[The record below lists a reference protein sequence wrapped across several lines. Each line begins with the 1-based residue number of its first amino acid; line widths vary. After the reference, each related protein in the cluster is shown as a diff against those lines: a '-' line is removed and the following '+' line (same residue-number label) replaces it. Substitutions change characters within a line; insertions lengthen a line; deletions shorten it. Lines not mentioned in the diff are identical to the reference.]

1 MRILLAADDKP
12 YSEYALGRLI
22 NLAKNTWADVT
33 ILGVH
38 PASSGKHRE
47 AGMPW
52 PAGQGLSEALRKYR
66 DIFLQNWSKDE
77 SPYETHGGQYEWI
90 PTKEGT
96 FEEVKVFRGQR
107 KEFKLRLRTGSPAD
121 QIVAESKEQEIDL
134 VILGCPK
141 GEACGWKESGQVP
154 QEVVNEADCSVLVV
168 KEEQPVDRILAC
180 LDQGYISQESLEMV
194 NQMITI
200 HGAGLELIGLS
211 QGGEMNKEVYTRLI
225 EVGDYYSDRDVEVK
239 TRLTDISQF
248 EKVIAEEGRHDL
260 LALWMGKKS
269 LLSKWF
275 SRGWIGRFVSESP
288 CSLLVMR

>member
-1 MRILLAADDKP
+1 MRILLAADNKP

-38 PASSGKHRE
+38 QRRPESIGRPACRGRPVRGSARPCENTVTSFYRIGVRMSPRTDPWRTVPSGFQQRK
-47 AGMPW
+47 
-52 PAGQGLSEALRKYR
+52 AL
-66 DIFLQNWSKDE
+66 
-77 SPYETHGGQYEWI
+77 
-90 PTKEGT
+90 

-200 HGAGLELIGLS
+200 HDGAGTDRLEP
-211 QGGEMNKEVYTRLI
+211 
-225 EVGDYYSDRDVEVK
+225 
-239 TRLTDISQF
+239 
-248 EKVIAEEGRHDL
+248 GR
-260 LALWMGKKS
+260 
-269 LLSKWF
+269 
-275 SRGWIGRFVSESP
+275 
-288 CSLLVMR
+288 

>member
-1 MRILLAADDKP
+1 
-12 YSEYALGRLI
+12 
-22 NLAKNTWADVT
+22 
-33 ILGVH
+33 
-38 PASSGKHRE
+38 
-47 AGMPW
+47 MPW

-77 SPYETHGGQYEWI
+77 SPVRDPWRTWELEWI

-168 KEEQPVDRILAC
+168 KEEQPVDRILAV
-180 LDQGYISQESLEMV
+180 LDQGEHQPGI
-194 NQMITI
+194 
-200 HGAGLELIGLS
+200 
-211 QGGEMNKEVYTRLI
+211 
-225 EVGDYYSDRDVEVK
+225 
-239 TRLTDISQF
+239 
-248 EKVIAEEGRHDL
+248 
-260 LALWMGKKS
+260 
-269 LLSKWF
+269 
-275 SRGWIGRFVSESP
+275 P
-288 CSLLVMR
+288 